1 MDPFRAV
8 LARHNIVHR
17 IKVGREDLAII
28 DRRIQLLKRGLDYL
42 QAVGDVMTDERL
54 DCLLLDPV
62 GWSAPSFYP
71 QP

>member
-1 MDPFRAV
+1 MTTPWNSQVMADDP
-8 LARHNIVHR
+8 
-17 IKVGREDLAII
+17 
-28 DRRIQLLKRGLDYL
+28 QLLKRGLDYL

>member
-1 MDPFRAV
+1 MADDP
-8 LARHNIVHR
+8 
-17 IKVGREDLAII
+17 
-28 DRRIQLLKRGLDYL
+28 QLLKRGLDYL